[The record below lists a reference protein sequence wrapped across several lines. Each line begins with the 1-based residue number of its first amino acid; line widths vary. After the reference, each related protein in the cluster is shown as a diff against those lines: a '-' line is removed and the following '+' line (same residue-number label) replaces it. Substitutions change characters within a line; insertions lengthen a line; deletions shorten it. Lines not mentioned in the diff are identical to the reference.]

1 MYLVFIYIYIST
13 AHLRVDTADEF
24 KTTMEK
30 IPDYRIREEDVSIS
44 KPMSNVSRLTSYA

>member
-1 MYLVFIYIYIST
+1 MYFVLIHITYLP
-13 AHLRVDTADEF
+13 HLRVDTADEF

-44 KPMSNVSRLTSYA
+44 KPMSCL